1 MWYDIDSMEGS
12 MSFTWMIVFL
22 LLMFIELATVN
33 LVSIW
38 FAIGALC
45 SFFVS
50 YFIDLLYVQILVFIV
65 VSSISLLLTRKIVD
79 KIKGNKE
86 ATNLDRVIGKIGIVT
101 EEITKLEPG
110 EVKVDG
116 KKWSAISTKKINLG
130 SKVEIL
136 SIDGV
141 KLKVKEVD

>member
-1 MWYDIDSMEGS
+1 
-12 MSFTWMIVFL
+12 MSFIWMVVFL
-22 LLMFIELATVN
+22 ALIVIELMTVN

-38 FAIGALC
+38 FAIGALA
-45 SFFVS
+45 SFVLSFWVENTTWQIAVFVG
-50 YFIDLLYVQILVFIV
+50 
-65 VSSISLLLTRKIVD
+65 VSFISLLFTRGFVKKIRGGKV
-79 KIKGNKE
+79 E
-86 ATNLDRVIGKIGIVT
+86 ATNLDRVIGQIGVVT

-116 KKWSAISTKKINLG
+116 KKWSAISTKKIKEG

-141 KLKVKEVD
+141 KLNVKEVKEDD

>member
-1 MWYDIDSMEGS
+1 

-22 LLMFIELATVN
+22 ILVFVELATVN

-38 FAIGALC
+38 FAVGALC
-45 SFFVS
+45 SFIVS
-50 YFIDLLYVQILVFIV
+50 YFIDLIYIQIITFIV
-65 VSSISLLLTRKIVD
+65 VSSISLLLTRRIVD
-79 KIKGNKE
+79 KLKIKKV

-101 EEITKLEPG
+101 VEITKLEPG

-116 KKWSAISTKKINLG
+116 KKWSAISTKKISVG

-141 KLKVKEVD
+141 KLKVKEIKEED

>member
-1 MWYDIDSMEGS
+1 
-12 MSFTWMIVFL
+12 MSCIWMIVFVAL
-22 LLMFIELATVN
+22 AVFELATIN

-38 FAIGALC
+38 FAIGALA
-45 SFFVS
+45 SFTVSLFTTDATLQIATFV
-50 YFIDLLYVQILVFIV
+50 IV
-65 VSSISLLLTRKIVD
+65 SFISLLCT
-79 KIKGNKE
+79 KGLVKRIRTKKPE

-116 KKWSAISTKKINLG
+116 KKWSAISTKKIKVD

-136 SIDGV
+136 SIEGV
-141 KLKVKEVD
+141 KLNVKELKEGREEN

>member
-1 MWYDIDSMEGS
+1 
-12 MSFTWMIVFL
+12 MSFAWLITFL
-22 LLMFIELATVN
+22 VLTFIELITVN

-38 FAIGALC
+38 FSIGAVAALI
-45 SFFVS
+45 SS
-50 YFIDLLYVQILVFIV
+50 YFTDNIYIQIIIFIV
-65 VSSISLLLTRKIVD
+65 VSSISLILTRKIVS
-79 KIKGNKE
+79 KLRGNDFEK
-86 ATNLDRVIGKIGIVT
+86 TNLDRVIGKIGIVT

-116 KKWSAISTKKINLG
+116 KKWSAISTKKIDVG

-141 KLKVKEVD
+141 KLKVKEVKEED

>member
-1 MWYDIDSMEGS
+1 

-22 LLMFIELATVN
+22 ILVFVELATVN

-38 FAIGALC
+38 FAVGALC
-45 SFFVS
+45 SFIVS
-50 YFIDLLYVQILVFIV
+50 YFIDLIYIQIITFILVI
-65 VSSISLLLTRKIVD
+65 SISLLLTRRIVD
-79 KIKGNKE
+79 KLKIKKV

-101 EEITKLEPG
+101 VEITKLEPG

-116 KKWSAISTKKINLG
+116 KKWSAISTKKISVG

-141 KLKVKEVD
+141 KLKVKEIKEED

>member
-1 MWYDIDSMEGS
+1 M
-12 MSFTWMIVFL
+12 TTLWMVVFL
-22 LLMFIELATVN
+22 GLVFLELATIN

-38 FAIGALC
+38 FAIGALI
-45 SFFVS
+45 SFIVS
-50 YFIDLLYVQILVFIV
+50 LYVENITVQIAVFV
-65 VSSISLLLTRKIVD
+65 AVSAVSLLLTKKIV
-79 KIKGNKE
+79 KKLRTREPEK
-86 ATNLDRVIGKIGIVT
+86 TNLDRVIGKIGIVT

-116 KKWSAISTKKINLG
+116 KKWSAISSKKIKAG

-141 KLKVKEVD
+141 KLNVKEIKEEE

>member
-1 MWYDIDSMEGS
+1 
-12 MSFTWMIVFL
+12 MSFTWMIIFFI
-22 LLMFIELATVN
+22 LMFIEFVTVN

-45 SFFVS
+45 SFIVS
-50 YFIDLLYVQILVFIV
+50 YFIDILYVQIMVFIV
-65 VSSISLLLTRKIVD
+65 VSAISLLLTRRIVG
-79 KIKGNKE
+79 KIKGEKC
-86 ATNLDRVIGKIGIVT
+86 ATNLDRVIGKTGIVT

-116 KKWSAISTKKINLG
+116 KKWSAISTKKISVG

-141 KLKVKEVD
+141 KLNVKEVKEVD